1 MATIQ
6 RFLFDTS
13 FDDGTARAVKPEP
26 EPAKPPPPPP
36 PPPEPTFTVAQVREQ
51 VAQAQ
56 QAAHAAGVA
65 EGRAQGRAEAD
76 READKALADA
86 LDRVERQLSALV
98 AAQQAELA
106 LRRENTP
113 RIALAVVR
121 KLFPA
126 YVRRHG
132 LAEVEAV
139 VAGFLEELA
148 EEPKLVIK
156 VHEAWLDRLR
166 ERIDALAARHGFPGT
181 VTVLAD
187 PRLGELDVKAD
198 WGAGGAERDATALWR
213 EVERLA
219 GDLLAD
225 KPGGPGTPVPL
236 LSTAITEPDLVPAP

>member
-1 MATIQ
+1 M
-6 RFLFDTS
+6 
-13 FDDGTARAVKPEP
+13 E
-26 EPAKPPPPPP
+26 
-36 PPPEPTFTVAQVREQ
+36 
-51 VAQAQ
+51 QAQ
-56 QAAHAAGVA
+56 RDAHAAGVE
-65 EGRAQGRAEAD
+65 EGRALGRAEAD

-86 LDRVERQLSALV
+86 LGRVEQQLAALV
-98 AAQQAELA
+98 RAQQAELA

-113 RIALAVVR
+113 RIALSVVR

-126 YVRRHG
+126 FVRRHG

-187 PRLGELDVKAD
+187 HRLGELDVKAD
-198 WGAGGAERDATALWR
+198 WGAGGAERDATSLWR
-213 EVERLA
+213 EIERLA

-225 KPGGPGTPVPL
+225 RPGGPGTPVPMAAVTPVPVAAAL
-236 LSTAITEPDLVPAP
+236 PDPIPVPAE